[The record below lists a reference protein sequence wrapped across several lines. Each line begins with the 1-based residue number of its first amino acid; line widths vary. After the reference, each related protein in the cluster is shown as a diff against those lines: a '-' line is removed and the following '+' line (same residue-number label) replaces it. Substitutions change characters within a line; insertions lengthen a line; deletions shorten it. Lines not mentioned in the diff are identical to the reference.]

1 MAINFPSTAG
11 QATDGTFT
19 YTAAGITYSW
29 NGESWTAAGSGATA
43 TDLTV
48 FSATNATASGGGSLA
63 YNSNTGD
70 FTFTPPDLSGYLTS
84 VGVLNNHTDVNITNI
99 ADGQLLKY
107 NASTTDW
114 ENWTPNYLTS
124 YTETDPV
131 FTASPVGS
139 VTTTQVTNWDTAYGW
154 GNHATNGY
162 ITQRHP
168 NRVTIA
174 YTVTSLANN
183 AVANVDVGT
192 PKCYAL
198 LKIQTSHAAWVTLY
212 SDTQSRTNDSARSEF
227 TDPTPGSGVL
237 AEVIT
242 TGNVTQLITPA
253 AVCFNSSASNTTYLK
268 IVNKSGGTA
277 NVQVFLHLIQME
289 N

>member
-11 QATDGTFT
+11 QPTDGTFT
-19 YTAAGITYSW
+19 YVAAGITYSW

-48 FSATNATASGGGSLA
+48 FSVTNASASGGGSLV

-70 FTFTPPDLSGYLTS
+70 FTFTPPDLGPYLTS

-99 ADGQLLKY
+99 VNDQLLKY
-107 NASTTDW
+107 NSATTDW
-114 ENWTPNYLTS
+114 ENWTPNFLTS
-124 YTETDPV
+124 ETDPV

-154 GNHATNGY
+154 GNHATAGY
-162 ITQRHP
+162 LTALPSRTTAQVTTAPLLSTGSTDVSIT
-168 NRVTIA
+168 
-174 YTVTSLANN
+174 
-183 AVANVDVGT
+183 T
-192 PKCYAL
+192 PKTYAL

-212 SDTQSRTNDSARSEF
+212 TDTASRTADASRSET
-227 TDPTPGSGVL
+227 TDPIPGSGVI

-242 TGNVTQLITPA
+242 GGAVTQLISPGTIG
-253 AVCFNSSASNTTYLK
+253 FNSTGTGTTYLK
-268 IVNKSGGTA
+268 IVNKSGSTA
-277 NVQVFLHLIQME
+277 NITVTLHYVALE
-289 N
+289 G